1 MEELED
7 LKSKLGREKWVS
19 EQSGGRVLLKETM
32 FSSTV
37 QRGFPSQ
44 RCLCKTVIWG

>member
-7 LKSKLGREKWVS
+7 LKSKLRREKWVP
-19 EQSGGRVLLKETM
+19 EQCGGAVEGDHTCLVPLCQ
-32 FSSTV
+32 S
-37 QRGFPSQ
+37 GFPSQ